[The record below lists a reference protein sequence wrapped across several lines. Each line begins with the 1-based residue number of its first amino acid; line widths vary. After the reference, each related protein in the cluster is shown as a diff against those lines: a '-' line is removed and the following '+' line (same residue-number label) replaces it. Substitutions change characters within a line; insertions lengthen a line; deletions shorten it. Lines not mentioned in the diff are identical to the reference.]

1 MTFRRPTRRAAVT
14 AGIGLLLIAAGST
27 AQAGWLFVLAAGV
40 LGPVGAS
47 FITRHHLS
55 KARIERSLP
64 GRTRLGM
71 EVRVGLTLRSP
82 ESASLPLGRLEDDF
96 GAFDPVAV
104 GFDKGPPGAT
114 QHIELVREARRR
126 GVYEE
131 GRIRLISGAPF
142 GLVRGTTTTVVRSPM
157 TVVPSWVDL
166 ATFPILEPS
175 SSPSDVVHERA
186 RTGAGEEY
194 LGVREY
200 RPGDPRKFVH
210 WRSTAR
216 AGKLIVR
223 EYEQEVSTRVG
234 LVLAGSDH
242 GTPPDSSYEMLV
254 AAAASIG
261 LYALSTG
268 HPVDAVRSDPAGAA
282 HVASP
287 GRNEL
292 LDWLAAARAE
302 DVPLTGLVGHVLER
316 IRRRGT
322 VVLLTPDAGS
332 AGASARAAVNAVQ
345 RAGARAIV
353 VLARSD
359 SWAAGTPRT
368 AGDLGG
374 RAPVRHLRCGEDLAA
389 CLRG

>member
-1 MTFRRPTRRAAVT
+1 M
-14 AGIGLLLIAAGST
+14 GST

-40 LGPVGAS
+40 LAPLGAS
-47 FITRHHLS
+47 FV
-55 KARIERSLP
+55 
-64 GRTRLGM
+64 TRLHLAHTEVERVVPPRARLGT
-71 EVRVGLTLRSP
+71 EVRVGLTLTSP
-82 ESASLPLGRLEDDF
+82 ESLPLGRLEDDF
-96 GAFDPVAV
+96 GAFEPVAV
-104 GFDKGPPGAT
+104 GFDRSPPGGT
-114 QHIELVREARRR
+114 QHIELVRTALRR
-126 GVYEE
+126 GVFD
-131 GRIRLISGAPF
+131 GSTVALTSGAPF
-142 GLVRGTTTTVVRSPM
+142 GLVRRTVRVQVSSPM
-157 TVVPSWVDL
+157 TVVPSWVEL
-166 ATFPILEPS
+166 TTFPILEPS

-223 EYEQEVSTRVG
+223 EYEREVSSRVG

-242 GTPPDSSYEMLV
+242 GTPPDSSFESLV

-268 HPVDAVRSDPAGAA
+268 HPVDAMRADPGGAE
-282 HVASP
+282 HIVSP

-302 DVPLTGLVGHVLER
+302 DIPLTGLVDHVLER

-322 VVLLTPDAGS
+322 IVLLTPDAGAAGSS
-332 AGASARAAVNAVQ
+332 AHDAVLAIQ

-353 VLARSD
+353 VLADSK
-359 SWAAGTPRT
+359 SWAGGASVLAR
-368 AGDLGG
+368 DLGS
-374 RAPVRHLRCGEDLAA
+374 RAPVRRVGRGQDLAA